1 MAKPK
6 DSQALKTVLILCI
19 AFSIYFLKSGERSA
33 LTIAVALGIAAIVS
47 VKIAGWV
54 HLLWMSLGK
63 LLEMVM
69 PKIILG
75 IVFYVFLFPIALL
88 SRLFSK
94 KDPLKLRNSEDS
106 TFTTNNREFD
116 EQSFVNPW

>member
-94 KDPLKLRNSEDS
+94 RTL
-106 TFTTNNREFD
+106 
-116 EQSFVNPW
+116 

>member
-1 MAKPK
+1 MTKPK
-6 DSQALKTVLILCI
+6 DSQAVKTVLILCI
-19 AFSIYFLKSGERSA
+19 AITIYFLKSGERIA
-33 LTIAVALGIAAIVS
+33 LTIAVVLGIASIVS

-54 HLLWMSLGK
+54 HLLWMGLGK

-94 KDPLKLRNSEDS
+94 KDPLKLHNSEDS
-106 TFTTNNREFD
+106 TFTTNKREFD
-116 EQSFVNPW
+116 ERSFVNPW